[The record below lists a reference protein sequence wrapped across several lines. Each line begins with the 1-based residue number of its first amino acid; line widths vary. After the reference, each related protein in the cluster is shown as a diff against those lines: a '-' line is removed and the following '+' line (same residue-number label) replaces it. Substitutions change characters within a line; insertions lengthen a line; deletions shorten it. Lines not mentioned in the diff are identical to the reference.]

1 MNTLEIKV
9 IPVSENYRN
18 QCFIID
24 DIPLHEYLIKWYQ
37 ENGWGEIQ
45 QPIAPVDDLAVTW
58 DASFDHD
65 GDARFMRFLLEKDSV
80 NLPLL
85 SCPDDLDF
93 SCVVIIAEVEKT
105 EDHVYWKRIGKIN
118 HSIEIFDEEKSHG
131 IAFVESYSDE
141 DWIKYNNPDL
151 HDVGSD
157 EWSEWTSANWSEEL
171 YRRRINYTYPCY
183 QDDINIDW
191 IYECNW
197 CFDRKEYE
205 AIVAS
210 CNPHWCVENE
220 D

>member
-1 MNTLEIKV
+1 MNTLEIKM
-9 IPVSENYRN
+9 IPVSDNYENE
-18 QCFIID
+18 CFIID

-37 ENGWGEIQ
+37 ENGWGEIP

-58 DASFDHD
+58 NAPFDHD
-65 GDARFMRFLLEKDSV
+65 GDARFMRFLLEKDNV

-93 SCVVIIAEVEKT
+93 SCLVIIAEVEKT

-118 HSIEIFDEEKSHG
+118 HSIEIFDEEKAHG
-131 IAFVESYSDE
+131 IAFVDAYTDD
-141 DWIKYNNPDL
+141 DWAKYNDPDL
-151 HDVGSD
+151 HAVDSD
-157 EWSEWTSANWSEEL
+157 KWGEWISANWSEEL

-183 QDDINIDW
+183 QNERNIDW

-205 AIVAS
+205 AIFAS
-210 CNPHWCVENE
+210 CNPHWFVDDE